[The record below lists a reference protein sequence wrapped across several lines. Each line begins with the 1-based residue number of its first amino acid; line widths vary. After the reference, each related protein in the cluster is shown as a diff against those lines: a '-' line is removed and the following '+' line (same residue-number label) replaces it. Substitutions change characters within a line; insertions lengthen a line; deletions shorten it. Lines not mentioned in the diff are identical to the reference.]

1 MVNQKF
7 LYLVTELFPEL
18 IFAQMI
24 EFFLVEQ
31 VLKLVLDLEL
41 VLDLVLVLDPELA
54 LDLELD
60 LDLVLELE
68 LELVLDPELALD
80 LAPSHT
86 HRQHELFLLLTDLF
100 LVQKLK
106 KYQLDCIFDHLQ

>member
-41 VLDLVLVLDPELA
+41 VLDLDLA
-54 LDLELD
+54 

-106 KYQLDCIFDHLQ
+106 KFQLDCIFDHLQ